1 MPTVLRI
8 GPFRFFFFAGDRDE
22 PMHVHVERD
31 KALAK
36 YWLSPVRIQHST
48 GLSRAELAKIEV
60 LVMEHREKLSEAWND
75 YFSD

>member
-1 MPTVLRI
+1 MPSVLRM

-22 PMHVHVERD
+22 PMHVHGERD

-36 YWLSPVRIQHST
+36 YWLSPVRMHHST
-48 GLSRAELAKIEV
+48 GFSRAELAKVEA
-60 LVMEHREKLSEAWND
+60 LVTERREELVEAWND